1 MSRVKCYIIRCPV
14 LFPVSYFRHRGMRQ
28 VHFAEDAGRVVVVV
42 QWKFWESLPPHLR
55 SDILLCLRK

>member
-14 LFPVSYFRHRGMRQ
+14 LFPVSYFRHCGMRQ
-28 VHFAEDAGRVVVVV
+28 VHFAEDAGLVVAV
-42 QWKFWESLPPHLR
+42 QWKFLESLPPHPR